1 MNTEGEEQ
9 TLQQG
14 KQQFTSMWRWE
25 KIDRSFLSK
34 LYFILINIFINIH
47 LIIFFINIHLII
59 FLLVLPLILYLVSH
73 ISSSTSIT
81 KFV

>member
-14 KQQFTSMWRWE
+14 KQQFTCMWRCE

-34 LYFILINIFINIH
+34 LYFILINI
-47 LIIFFINIHLII
+47 FINIHLII

-73 ISSSTSIT
+73 ISSSTSIP
-81 KFV
+81 KICIRKVR

>member
-1 MNTEGEEQ
+1 MITEGEEQ

-47 LIIFFINIHLII
+47 LIIF
-59 FLLVLPLILYLVSH
+59 LLVLPLILYLVSH
-73 ISSSTSIT
+73 ISSSTSIP